1 MQIRQFQGNDEAA
14 VIELWRRCDL
24 LRPWND
30 PKLDIEHKIKQNDGL
45 FLVGIIDH
53 QIIAT
58 VMGGYDGH
66 RGWLYL
72 VGVDPAH
79 RRQGYAREMI
89 SEMERLLRR
98 RGCRKINLQVRET
111 NQQVVEF
118 YKCCGYSIDPV
129 LSMGKRFATETAAEA
144 APTSPTKPVG

>member
-1 MQIRQFQGNDEAA
+1 MQIRAFHFDDEPA

-30 PKLDIEHKIKQNDGL
+30 PHLDVQRKMEQNDGL
-45 FLVGIIDH
+45 FLVGILDN

-58 VMGGYDGH
+58 VMAGYDGH

-79 RRQGYAREMI
+79 QRCGYARKLVT
-89 SEMERLLRR
+89 EMERLLRE
-98 RGCRKINLQVRET
+98 RGCRKINLQVRDT
-111 NQQVVEF
+111 NQQVIEF
-118 YKCCGYSIDPV
+118 YTRIGYSIDPV
-129 LSMGKRFATETAAEA
+129 LSMGKRFASSDTGA
-144 APTSPTKPVG
+144 S

>member
-1 MQIRQFQGNDEAA
+1 MQIRQFHADDEDA

-30 PKLDIEHKIKQNDGL
+30 PHLDIQHKVKQNDGL
-45 FLVGIIDH
+45 FLVGLLDG

-58 VMGGYDGH
+58 VMAGYDGH

-79 RRQGYAREMI
+79 QRRGHARRIVTEA
-89 SEMERLLRR
+89 EQLLRE
-98 RGCRKINLQVRET
+98 RGCRKINLQVRDT
-111 NQQVVEF
+111 NQQVIEF
-118 YKCCGYSIDPV
+118 YKRIGYSVDPV
-129 LSMGKRFATETAAEA
+129 LSMGKRFTQD
-144 APTSPTKPVG
+144 SGR

>member
-1 MQIRQFQGNDEAA
+1 MRIRQFHRDDEAA

-30 PKLDIEHKIKQNDGL
+30 PHLDVQHKLKQNDGL
-45 FLVGIIDH
+45 FLVGLIEG
-53 QIIAT
+53 QIIAS
-58 VMGGYDGH
+58 VMAGFDGH

-79 RRQGYAREMI
+79 QRRGFARAI
-89 SEMERLLRR
+89 VSEVEKILRE

-111 NQQVVEF
+111 NQQVIEF
-118 YKCCGYSIDPV
+118 YKRVGYSVDPV
-129 LSMGKRFATETAAEA
+129 LSMGKRFPPEA
-144 APTSPTKPVG
+144 GL

>member
-1 MQIRQFQGNDEAA
+1 MQIRTFHPDDEAA

-30 PKLDIEHKIKQNDGL
+30 PQQDIQRKLKQNDGL
-45 FLVGIIDH
+45 FLVGLLDD

-58 VMGGYDGH
+58 VMAGYDGH

-79 RRQGYAREMI
+79 RRSGHARRIVTEA
-89 SEMERLLRR
+89 ERLLREL
-98 RGCRKINLQVRET
+98 GCRKINLQVRDT
-111 NQQVVEF
+111 NQQVIDF
-118 YKCCGYSIDPV
+118 YKRIGYSVDPV
-129 LSMGKRFATETAAEA
+129 LSMGKRFANAETGA
-144 APTSPTKPVG
+144 S